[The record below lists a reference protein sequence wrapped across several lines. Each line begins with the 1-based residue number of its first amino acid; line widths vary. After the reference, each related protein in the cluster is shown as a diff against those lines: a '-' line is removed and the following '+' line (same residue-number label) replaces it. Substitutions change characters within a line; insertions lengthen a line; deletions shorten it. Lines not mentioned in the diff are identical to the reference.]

1 MRLYGKNSVIER
13 LRANP
18 ASVRKIYIEQGFQ
31 ETAYIYKRAKD
42 KGIPVVFVPRS
53 KMIKIARNL
62 NTQGILVDTDDFF
75 YQRFDDL
82 LENAVEKKNTLLFLD
97 GLTDPQNLGAI
108 VRSVSCLGNFAIV
121 LPTHD
126 SVEITESVLRVAS
139 GGDNYV
145 PVAKIGNL
153 VNAIKEAKEKG
164 YTVMGAV
171 VKGGQPL
178 YEIKMNFPVGLVVG
192 SEQKGIRDVI
202 RKHLDLE
209 VTIPMKMDTL
219 SYNVAHAT
227 TIVCYEITR
236 QKKNR

>member
-42 KGIPVVFVPRS
+42 KGIPVVSIPRS

-62 NTQGILVDTDDFF
+62 NTQGVLVDTDDFA
-75 YQRFDDL
+75 YERFDDL
-82 LENAVEKKNTLLFLD
+82 LDNAAEKRNTLLFLD

-108 VRSVSCLGNFAIV
+108 VRSVACLGNFAIV
-121 LPTHD
+121 LPTHG

-164 YTVMGAV
+164 YTILGAV

-178 YEIKMNFPVGLVVG
+178 YEFKMNFPVGLVIG

-202 RKHLDLE
+202 RKHLDAE
-209 VTIPMKMDTL
+209 ITIPMKMDTL